1 MEQYEHKVI
10 AAVIAKLEGDQA
22 LGLEGWKLIAVDDGN
37 MFFERPFVPPT
48 PAEVKAAEAEKG
60 EAPVGWTTEIV
71 DPPAETPPPMT
82 APPGAPAV
90 VPDPGPPPPAPVVPP
105 VVAPVA

>member
-1 MEQYEHKVI
+1 MEQYEHKVV

-22 LGLEGWKLIAVDDGN
+22 LGMEGWKLIAVDDGN
-37 MFFERPFVPPT
+37 MFFERPYVAPT

-71 DPPAETPPPMT
+71 DPPPAETPPPMT
-82 APPGAPAV
+82 APP
-90 VPDPGPPPPAPVVPP
+90 
-105 VVAPVA
+105 VVAPEVESTRHGTRDAETGQFTA